1 MMGSPSKAKRTQRIR
16 KKLLKWVRMIAVEI
30 FISSTQANMKIKI
43 KARTTREIH
52 MVTITRTDLMASRM
66 MEISTESRI
75 FSKIE
80 TSETI
85 KDFTRKATIAT
96 GEMKNT
102 KITCTLTNLITKLI
116 GHPLTITTTMKEMG
130 RNRVIL
136 LRLLIQKRMISKR
149 SGIRIKQIIS
159 TTNMTTILNSL
170 NMGRNLMS
178 SLAIMRM
185 IKKIFHM

>member
-1 MMGSPSKAKRTQRIR
+1 
-16 KKLLKWVRMIAVEI
+16 
-30 FISSTQANMKIKI
+30 
-43 KARTTREIH
+43 
-52 MVTITRTDLMASRM
+52 
-66 MEISTESRI
+66 
-75 FSKIE
+75 
-80 TSETI
+80 
-85 KDFTRKATIAT
+85 
-96 GEMKNT
+96 
-102 KITCTLTNLITKLI
+102 LTNLITKLI

-149 SGIRIKQIIS
+149 SGIRVKQIIS

-170 NMGRNLMS
+170 NMGRNSMS

>member
-1 MMGSPSKAKRTQRIR
+1 
-16 KKLLKWVRMIAVEI
+16 MIAVEI

-85 KDFTRKATIAT
+85 KDFTRKVKIAT
-96 GEMKNT
+96 EEMKNT
-102 KITCTLTNLITKLI
+102 KITCTLTNIITKLI

-130 RNRVIL
+130 KSLVIL
-136 LRLLIQKRMISKR
+136 LRLLIQKRMISKK

>member
-1 MMGSPSKAKRTQRIR
+1 
-16 KKLLKWVRMIAVEI
+16 MIAVEI

-52 MVTITRTDLMASRM
+52 MVTITRTDLTASRM

-96 GEMKNT
+96 GVMKNT
-102 KITCTLTNLITKLI
+102 KIICMQTNII
-116 GHPLTITTTMKEMG
+116 
-130 RNRVIL
+130 
-136 LRLLIQKRMISKR
+136 
-149 SGIRIKQIIS
+149 IK
-159 TTNMTTILNSL
+159 
-170 NMGRNLMS
+170 
-178 SLAIMRM
+178 
-185 IKKIFHM
+185 